1 MIHCCRLRHRR
12 YSNVMYYPHIS
23 SPLTRNLP
31 SLRAIPCPHPQFLLQ
46 GLLLGGVLG
55 GLSKAFWGPLGASW
69 APFGGLWGV
78 LAATLL
84 PTTVSLNDRVTIWSA
99 SGGVLGPSGAVS
111 GALLDH
117 LGALL
122 DHIGTL
128 LDCLEA
134 L

>member
-1 MIHCCRLRHRR
+1 
-12 YSNVMYYPHIS
+12 MYYPHIS

-46 GLLLGGVLG
+46 GGLLLGGVLG
-55 GLSKAFWGPLGASW
+55 GLSKAFLGPLGASW
-69 APFGGLWGV
+69 APFGGLWGL

-111 GALLDH
+111 GALLGH